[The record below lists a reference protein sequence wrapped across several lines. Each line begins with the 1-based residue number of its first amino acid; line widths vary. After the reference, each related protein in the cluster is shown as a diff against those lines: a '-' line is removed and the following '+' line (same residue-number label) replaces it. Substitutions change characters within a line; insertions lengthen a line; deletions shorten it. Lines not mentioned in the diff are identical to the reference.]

1 MNRSI
6 HPMARRSGRIAGV
19 AVALLLAVMA
29 ATGCATASLAPPELR
44 FVLSGAL
51 SGHGDAVLDVAVSPS
66 GKLLASASLDDTVR
80 IWDLERGAELRSL
93 QHPDDVYAVAF
104 DPSGELVASAC
115 RDGLVRLWRTDGAGS
130 PVELAGN
137 SMAANAV
144 AFSPDGKRVASA
156 GEDLSVRIWD
166 VATGDSVHVLTG
178 HTESVLDVGFSPDGK
193 LIATCSTDKTV
204 RLWRAADG
212 ALVKVLRV
220 TNITQRVSELCVA
233 FSPDSTRLL
242 SAGGRGSDEAGPSV
256 REWSVAEKQL
266 IRTLVGHSHDIW
278 DVSYVLSGSYVA
290 AGGREG
296 IIYFW
301 SADSGGLIGK
311 LDAKAGTIWSFVQ
324 ADRRTL
330 YLGTE
335 KKGILIYRIA
345 E

>member
-6 HPMARRSGRIAGV
+6 HPRARRSGRTGRIAG
-19 AVALLLAVMA
+19 ALLLAVIS

-51 SGHGDAVLDVAVSPS
+51 SGHEDAVLDVAVSPS

-80 IWDLERGAELRSL
+80 IWDLERGTELRSF

-104 DPSGELVASAC
+104 DPSGQLVASAC
-115 RDGLVRLWRTDGAGS
+115 RDGLVRLYRTDGAEA

-178 HTESVLDVGFSPDGK
+178 HTDSVLDVSFSPDGN
-193 LIATCSTDKTV
+193 LIATCSIDKTV

-220 TNITQRVSELCVA
+220 TNISQRVSELSVA

-242 SAGGRGSDEAGPSV
+242 SAGGHGSGDAVPSV

-266 IRTLVGHSHDIW
+266 IRALVGHSQDIW
-278 DVSYVLSGSYVA
+278 ELHYVLSGSYVA
-290 AGGREG
+290 GGGREG

-301 SADSGGLIGK
+301 SADSGALMGSSTPRPAPSGRSCKPI
-311 LDAKAGTIWSFVQ
+311 DARCAWG
-324 ADRRTL
+324 RRR
-330 YLGTE
+330 G
-335 KKGILIYRIA
+335 A
-345 E
+345 S